1 MRLGLSLFC
10 LAFVAGCTLAPVSRP
25 PVLDASWR
33 ASERDLV
40 ESPGI
45 GISESSKNAMPEVNE
60 LNKVTPVGVV
70 PKLRPIDQPK
80 EQVDMPLAALSLL
93 KQADQ
98 LRGAGDFSGA
108 SSRLERAKR
117 IVPNEPEIYFQLSSL
132 RLDQGSLEDAVN
144 IATQGLVLAG
154 EDRAMKRD
162 LYILIARAH
171 DALGDQD
178 GATKA
183 RHLARAAG
191 S

>member
-10 LAFVAGCTLAPVSRP
+10 LAFMVGCTLAPVSRP

-33 ASERDLV
+33 ASEKDLAV
-40 ESPGI
+40 PPGI
-45 GISESSKNAMPEVNE
+45 GISESSKDAIPEVNE
-60 LNKVTPVGVV
+60 LNKVTPVEAV

-80 EQVDMPLAALSLL
+80 KQVDMPLAALSLL

-98 LRGAGDFSGA
+98 LKGAGDFLGA
-108 SSRLERAKR
+108 SSRLERARR

-132 RLDQGSLEDAVN
+132 RLDQGSLDDAVN

-162 LYILIARAH
+162 LYILIARAR
-171 DALGDQD
+171 DALGDKD